1 MMRPLDASKCQMVLP
16 HSIQTGHTVAR
27 FWRCALQVNPSG
39 YQSKYRGAEHGLDD
53 AAYNQK
59 LLEYCLEQDVKVVG
73 IADHGNVDAIDG
85 LRQTLEPHGIVV
97 FPGVEIASSE
107 KIHMVCLFPEGTTKD
122 ALNRY
127 LGQLGL
133 TDLQDTVRPSH
144 KTCLDLARI
153 IIFELGGFWY
163 AAHMTGNN
171 GLLRLHQDGGG
182 LAHIWKD
189 ETLVKAGQIPG
200 DVGNL
205 PQNYQQIILNQNPD
219 YRRTR
224 HIALLNAKDVARP
237 QDIADPHASCW
248 VKMTQPNFE
257 SFVTAFKDP
266 ESRIRMG
273 APPDAHYSRL
283 ENLCFHGGYLNGIR
297 IALSEHLNT
306 VIGGRG
312 TGKSTLIECLRYVLD
327 VPPRGASARRQHED
341 IVKAN
346 LGAGARIE
354 LDVVSRALHGK
365 RYRVSRRYGEPPIV
379 KDDQEQVSPQHP
391 RDLLPNIEVY
401 GQNEIFELARDPANQ
416 TGILTRFLPGGTSL
430 SHELAAIAKRL
441 AENRKKLLDA
451 THRKDELESQVGRLP
466 KLTEQVQQFKSLGLE
481 DRLARV
487 PLLERERQ
495 LVRRVNEE
503 LERVGEGL
511 ATLEESFP
519 DTAFLSDKALDGLPH
534 AAALV
539 AMRIA
544 LDTLNKDFT
553 THLAALRQRLTQAF
567 TSVEHQ
573 QKTLKTLF
581 DTESESLENVFAS
594 LPAFAG
600 KPGRDVGRAYQEL
613 LREIESIR
621 PGQTRV
627 ATEVKL
633 LTELDAQRRNLL
645 DAFYRLRDQ
654 RGDELRAAVK
664 KLNRKLDGKLRL
676 NLKIG
681 AQRQSLMAFLLQV
694 PGLGEKKLAWIE
706 MAGDELTVPAL
717 VQAVRSGEDAIKA
730 LAGNWGIQ
738 NSVIEALAR
747 LDRSQ
752 ILELEEIDLQDGIDI
767 ELNIAHQG
775 NALFKPLNQ
784 LSTGQQCTAILH
796 LLLLENDD
804 PLIMDQP
811 EDNLDNAFIAER
823 IVTQLRS
830 AKTQRQFLFA
840 THNANIPVFGD
851 AEWIGIFTASDS
863 LAQMPEQAQGSIDVP
878 QIRERVAEI
887 LEGGREAFSQ
897 RKEKYGF

>member
-1 MMRPLDASKCQMVLP
+1 MVLP

-39 YQSKYRGAEHGLDD
+39 YQSKYRGAEHELDETT
-53 AAYNQK
+53 YNQQ
-59 LLEYCLEQDVKVVG
+59 LLAHCQKQDIKVIG

-85 LRQTLEPHGIVV
+85 LRQVLEPHGIVV
-97 FPGVEIASSE
+97 FPGFEIASSE
-107 KIHMVCLFPEGTTKD
+107 KIHMVCLFREGTTKD

-127 LGQLGL
+127 LGRLEL
-133 TDLQDTVRPSH
+133 TDIQDTVRPSR
-144 KTCLDLARI
+144 KTCLELAH
-153 IIFELGGFWY
+153 IIFSELGGFWY

-171 GLLRLHQDGGG
+171 GLLKLQQDGGG
-182 LAHIWKD
+182 LAHIWQD

-200 DVGNL
+200 DVDTL
-205 PQNYQQIILNQNPD
+205 PDNYRKIVLNKDPA
-219 YRRTR
+219 YHRKH

-237 QDIADPHASCW
+237 KDIADPHASCW

-257 SFVTAFKDP
+257 SFITAFKDP
-266 ESRIRMG
+266 GSRIRLG
-273 APPDAHYSRL
+273 APPEAHYSRL
-283 ENLCFHGGYLNGIR
+283 ENLRFHGGYLDGIH
-297 IALSEHLNT
+297 IALSEHLNA

-327 VPPRGASARRQHED
+327 TPPRVASAHRQHDD

-365 RYRVSRRYGEPPIV
+365 RYQVSRRYGEPPVV
-379 KDDQEQVSPQHP
+379 KDEQGQVSPQHP
-391 RDLLPNIEVY
+391 LDLLPDIEIY
-401 GQNEIFELARDPANQ
+401 GQNEIFELARDPARQ
-416 TGILTRFLPGGTSL
+416 TDILNRFLPGGISP
-430 SHELAAIAKRL
+430 SRELADTAKGL

-451 THRKDELESQVGRLP
+451 TAQKDDLESSVGRLP
-466 KLTEQVQQFKSLGLE
+466 KLNEQVQQFKSLGLE
-481 DRLARV
+481 EKLARV

-495 LVRRVNEE
+495 LAARVNEE
-503 LERVGEGL
+503 LVRVDEGF
-511 ATLEESFP
+511 AMLEENLP

-534 AAALV
+534 APVLV
-539 AMRIA
+539 VMRTA
-544 LDTLNKDFT
+544 LDTLNKGFT
-553 THLAALRQRLTQAF
+553 AHLASLRQCLTQ
-567 TSVEHQ
+567 TVRGVEHQ
-573 QKTLKTLF
+573 QNELKTRL
-581 DTESESLENVFAS
+581 DTESESLENVFSS
-594 LPAFAG
+594 LPALAG

-627 ATEVKL
+627 AIVDKL
-633 LTELDAQRRNLL
+633 LAELDTQRKKLL
-645 DAFYRLRDQ
+645 ETFYRLRDQ
-654 RGDELRAAVK
+654 RSDAIRTAVK

-681 AQRQSLMAFLLQV
+681 AQRQALTKFLLQV
-694 PGLGEKKLAWIE
+694 PGFGEKKLAWIE
-706 MAGDELTVPAL
+706 QAGDALTVPGL
-717 VQAVRSGEDAIKA
+717 VQAIRCGEAAIKT
-730 LAGNWGIQ
+730 LTTGWGMH

-775 NALFKPLNQ
+775 DAVFKPLNQ

-863 LAQMPEQAQGSIDVP
+863 SAQMPEASQGSIDVP

>member
-1 MMRPLDASKCQMVLP
+1 MVLP

-39 YQSKYRGAEHGLDD
+39 YQSQYRGAEHGLDD
-53 AAYNQK
+53 AAYNQQ
-59 LLEYCLEQDVKVVG
+59 LLAHCLEQDIKVIG

-85 LRQTLEPHGIVV
+85 LRQFLEPHGIVV
-97 FPGVEIASSE
+97 FPGFEIASSE
-107 KIHMVCLFPEGTTKD
+107 KIHMVCLFPEGTTRD
-122 ALNRY
+122 ELNRY
-127 LGQLGL
+127 LGRLEL
-133 TDLQDTVRPSH
+133 TDLQNTVRPSRR
-144 KTCLDLARI
+144 TCLDLAN
-153 IIFELGGFWY
+153 IIFGLGGFWY
-163 AAHMTGNN
+163 AAHMTGSN
-171 GLLRLHQDGGG
+171 GLLKLQQDGGG
-182 LAHIWKD
+182 LAHIWQD
-189 ETLVKAGQIPG
+189 ETSVKAGQIPG
-200 DVGNL
+200 DVDTL
-205 PQNYQQIILNQNPD
+205 PDNYRKIVLNKD
-219 YRRTR
+219 TAYRRTHR
-224 HIALLNAKDVARP
+224 IALLNAKDVARP

-257 SFVTAFKDP
+257 SFITAFKDP
-266 ESRIRMG
+266 ESRIRLG
-273 APPDAHYSRL
+273 APPEAHYSRL
-283 ENLCFHGGYLNGIR
+283 ENLRFHGGYLDGIH

-327 VPPRGASARRQHED
+327 APPRVASARRQHED

-365 RYRVSRRYGEPPIV
+365 RYQVSRRYGEPPSV
-379 KDDQEQVSPQHP
+379 KDEQGQISPQHP
-391 RDLLPNIEVY
+391 LDLLPDIEIY
-401 GQNEIFELARDPANQ
+401 GQNEIFELARHPANQ
-416 TGILTRFLPGGTSL
+416 TDILNRFLPGGTSL
-430 SHELAAIAKRL
+430 PRELADITKRL
-441 AENRKKLLDA
+441 VENRKKLLDA
-451 THRKDELESQVGRLP
+451 TAQKDDLESQVGRLP

-481 DRLARV
+481 EKLARV

-495 LVRRVNEE
+495 LAKRVSEE
-503 LERVGEGL
+503 LERVGEAL
-511 ATLEESFP
+511 ATLEESLP

-534 AAALV
+534 ASVLV
-539 AMRIA
+539 AMRSA
-544 LDTLNKDFT
+544 LDTLGKDFT
-553 THLAALRQRLTQAF
+553 TCLAALRQGLIQAS
-567 TSVEHQ
+567 TSVERQ
-573 QKTLKTLF
+573 QGALKTRF
-581 DTESESLENVFAS
+581 DEESESLEKVFSS
-594 LPAFAG
+594 LPAFSG

-627 ATEVKL
+627 DTMNKL
-633 LTELDAQRRNLL
+633 LAELGAQRRSLL
-645 DAFYRLRDQ
+645 DTFYRLRDQ
-654 RGDELRAAVK
+654 RSDALRAAVK

-676 NLKIG
+676 DLKIG
-681 AQRQSLMAFLLQV
+681 GQRQALTAFLRQV

-706 MAGDELTVPAL
+706 QAGDKLTVPAL
-717 VQAVRSGEDAIKA
+717 VQAIRSGEDALKT
-730 LAGNWGIQ
+730 LAQGWGMQ
-738 NSVIEALAR
+738 NLVIEALAR
-747 LDRSQ
+747 LDRSRV
-752 ILELEEIDLQDGIDI
+752 LELEEIDLQDSIDI

-775 NALFKPLNQ
+775 DAVFKPLNQ

-863 LAQMPEQAQGSIDVP
+863 SAQMPAQAQGSIDVP